1 MPKLKTS
8 RCHCNGMASDGGN
21 SIQYQNDQQETGK
34 NRTFIHIYKFF
45 SVTTTSLR
53 IHENDMG
60 ICDPRFANLRTTVRN
75 ISDRRHVLR
84 LGWRPCTSLL
94 GPISL
99 IRVGALGPGPRLP
112 VILRLTAAEHGQTV
126 TGRWHQEFKRVLR
139 TRR

>member
-1 MPKLKTS
+1 MDLVAGDTIPTPTTLPGHFPCGKHQDRLLGNRSGVLPIRKKEEFGLDEEIEMKI
-8 RCHCNGMASDGGN
+8 RAGGPN
-21 SIQYQNDQQETGK
+21 FHFN
-34 NRTFIHIYKFF
+34 F
-45 SVTTTSLR
+45 
-53 IHENDMG
+53 
-60 ICDPRFANLRTTVRN
+60 
-75 ISDRRHVLR
+75 RRHVLR